1 MVGNDDFL
9 DGLDMIDSLDQNIRN
24 SLNKESDVNI
34 KNKKDNTFGISQLMN
49 NM

>member
-34 KNKKDNTFGISQLMN
+34 MNKEDNTFGISQLIN

>member
-34 KNKKDNTFGISQLMN
+34 MNKEDNTFGISQLMN